1 MFNFPEL
8 KIIKYNKKINL
19 FVIIFFLQNYRQIL
33 KKSIFLYFILFHIL
47 FLSPFLS
54 YQGIE
59 VCNLFM

>member
-47 FLSPFLS
+47 FLSLFLS